1 MDVTIKRLFCTP
13 WYQDEGVYGCNNV
26 CTEPISLDSQ
36 TLAEIEFYRHKKF
49 VDGEVETD
57 WIVKYLHDK
66 SVGKISDIGDNKYI
80 KCMRLGELE
89 LSIQLSYYLYCI
101 RNDADHGKLMTED
114 EFQYILHHNHIDGT
128 DILDPANRYV
138 DIYISNNVTDETY
151 VAATQWTLREIDQW
165 LGCIILKR
173 SMNCMQ

>member
-1 MDVTIKRLFCTP
+1 MNVTINRVFCTP
-13 WYQDEGVYGCNNV
+13 WYQEEGVYGCNNV
-26 CTEPISLDSQ
+26 CTESISLDSQ

-89 LSIQLSYYLYCI
+89 LSI
-101 RNDADHGKLMTED
+101 
-114 EFQYILHHNHIDGT
+114 
-128 DILDPANRYV
+128 
-138 DIYISNNVTDETY
+138 
-151 VAATQWTLREIDQW
+151 
-165 LGCIILKR
+165 
-173 SMNCMQ
+173 